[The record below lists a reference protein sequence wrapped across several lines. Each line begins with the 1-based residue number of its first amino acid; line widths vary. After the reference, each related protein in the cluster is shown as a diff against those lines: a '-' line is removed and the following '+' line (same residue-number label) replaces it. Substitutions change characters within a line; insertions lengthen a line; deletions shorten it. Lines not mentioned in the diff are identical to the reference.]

1 MNKRWSI
8 LLTGALMAGLLAGCG
23 SDKEASTTTTDPAPA
38 ATDTKDTAQTPAE
51 SGSYKDGKY
60 FAEGSMDEKSG
71 WQPYVTLTVEGGKI
85 TQADWNYVSAKGGP
99 DKKTLD
105 KAGKYGMKAGGG
117 SSEWYEQAEKA
128 EQYLIEKQDPAAI
141 AVKDDGKTD
150 AISGVSIHVK
160 DFTSL
165 AEQALAAGPATS
177 GAYKDGSYHAEGD
190 AFDKETGWKSTVDIT
205 VANGNIIYAYF
216 SGVNDKGEDKQT
228 VSKEG
233 KYGMKAGGAQA
244 EWHEEAI
251 KAQDYLIEKQDP
263 AAITLKDDGTTDAI
277 SGVTIHIKDYVTL
290 AQKALDEAK

>member
-1 MNKRWSI
+1 MNKKWSI
-8 LLTGALMAGLLAGCG
+8 VLSGALMAGLLAGCG
-23 SDKEASTTTTDPAPA
+23 SDKDTKPAADPAPA
-38 ATDTKDTAQTPAE
+38 ATDTKESTGTP
-51 SGSYKDGKY
+51 SDDGSYKDGTY
-60 FAEGSMDEKSG
+60 FAEGNMDESSG
-71 WQPYVTLTVEGGKI
+71 WQPYVVLSVEGGKI
-85 TQADWNYVSAKGGP
+85 AQADWNYVSAKGGP

-128 EQYLIEKQDPAAI
+128 EKYLIEKQDPAAI

-165 AEQALAAGPATS
+165 AEQAISSGPAAPGT
-177 GAYKDGSYHAEGD
+177 YKDGSYHAEGD
-190 AFDKETGWKSTVDIT
+190 AFDKESGWKPTVDIT
-205 VANGNIIYAYF
+205 VANGKVIYAYF
-216 SGVNDKGEDKQT
+216 SGVNAKGEDKQT

-251 KAQDYLIEKQDP
+251 KAQEYLIEKQDP

-277 SGVTIHIKDYVTL
+277 SGVSIHIKDYVTL
-290 AQKALDEAK
+290 SQKALEAAK

>member
-8 LLTGALMAGLLAGCG
+8 LLSGALMAGLLAGCG
-23 SDKEASTTTTDPAPA
+23 GDKEAATETTDPAPA
-38 ATDTKDTAQTPAE
+38 ATDTKEAATSPADG
-51 SGSYKDGKY
+51 GSYKDGTY
-60 FAEGSMDEKSG
+60 FAEGTMDEKSG
-71 WQPYVTLTVEGGKI
+71 WQPYVVLSVESGKI
-85 TQADWNYVSAKGGP
+85 TKADWNYVSAKGGP

-141 AVKDDGKTD
+141 TVTAEGKTD
-150 AISGVSIHVK
+150 AVSGVSIHVK
-160 DFTSL
+160 DFTTLS
-165 AEQALAAGPATS
+165 EQALSAGPAAPGS
-177 GAYKDGSYHAEGD
+177 YKDGSYHVEGD
-190 AFDKETGWKSTVDIT
+190 AFDKESGWKPTVDIT
-205 VANGNIIYAYF
+205 VANGKIIYAYF
-216 SGVNDKGEDKQT
+216 SGVNAKGEDKQT

-277 SGVTIHIKDYVTL
+277 SGVSIHIKDYVTL
-290 AQKALDEAK
+290 AQKALDGAK